1 MKSFKQYLLESKQ
14 VYEFKIKVIDELT
27 TCQLDKL
34 KGALARFSVESFSS
48 GTRTPIQETQVDFPS
63 HKNVAATVYDVVLGY
78 PATSFQIHQ
87 MAAET
92 MGLSECCIKV
102 RSMLEEQEIDLNNKF
117 NTASGESLLTKDY
130 ENENNQKIV
139 GDAHTMSLL
148 KELGKVKTQGD
159 QYTGVNDS
167 LLAKKS
173 PSEKPASVCT
183 NVGTTSPIG
192 SRQVKLPT
200 ANLGKL

>member
-1 MKSFKQYLLESKQ
+1 MKSFTQYLIESKQ
-14 VYEFKIKVIDELT
+14 VYEFKIKVIDDLT
-27 TCQLDKL
+27 TCQLDKF
-34 KGALARFSVESFSS
+34 KGALERFTVESFSK

-63 HKNVAATVYDVVLGY
+63 HKNVAATVYDVVLCY

-87 MAAET
+87 LAAES
-92 MGLSECCIKV
+92 MGISECCIKV
-102 RSMLEEQEIDLNNKF
+102 RNVLEQQEIDLNNSF
-117 NTASGESLLTKDY
+117 GDVSGESLLMKDY
-130 ENENNQKIV
+130 ESENNQQIV

-159 QYTGVNDS
+159 QYTGINDI
-167 LLAKKS
+167 LLAKKA
-173 PSEKPASVCT
+173 PAEKPATVCT
-183 NVGTTSPIG
+183 NIGTTSPIG